1 MMGEK
6 DNNGYKYYLGVL
18 EGADI
23 MQAIKAKIR
32 REYLR
37 RVKLVAKSQFYGGN
51 LLKSNALG
59 YWCCKIQCRNP
70 RMN

>member
-1 MMGEK
+1 
-6 DNNGYKYYLGVL
+6 
-18 EGADI
+18 
-23 MQAIKAKIR
+23 MQQEMKEKIR